1 MLMICRIFVLC
12 FIIELISSQSGPVPV
27 NHGPKDVSI
36 QTNPDEDIDPRPI
49 VLELKHEVTKLK
61 EALDTL
67 VNKINV
73 IPPSSIAT
81 KYIHNG
87 LLSSICI
94 ILIVYYHLQKS

>member
-1 MLMICRIFVLC
+1 MLIICRIFVLC
-12 FIIELISSQSGPVPV
+12 FIIELISSQSGPSPI

-36 QTNPDEDIDPRPI
+36 QTYPDEEIDPRPI

-61 EALDTL
+61 EALDSL
-67 VNKINV
+67 VNKINA

-94 ILIVYYHLQKS
+94 LLIVYYHLQKS

>member
-12 FIIELISSQSGPVPV
+12 FIIEIISSQMGLVPV
-27 NHGPKDVSI
+27 NHDPKDVSI
-36 QTNPDEDIDPRPI
+36 QTDHEDIDPRPI

-61 EALDTL
+61 EVLDTL
-67 VNKINV
+67 VNKINA

-81 KYIHNG
+81 KYNHNG